1 LNRRTAIIT
10 LVSLIGICKLHAEEE
25 KKTLLVLGDSL
36 TKGYGVLETEAF
48 PALLGERLE
57 WKVVNGGVSG
67 DTSAGGLRRLSWLL
81 KSKPDVL
88 IVALGGN
95 DGLRGIDPA
104 STEANLRAIIAKAR
118 ASNPKLKILLTG
130 IDVPKNMGEKYVAR
144 FREIFPK
151 VAKEKGVPL
160 VPDLLEGVSGVA
172 KLNQEDRIH
181 PNALGHKKVASLVWK
196 HLAQLV
202 ADDKTEK

>member
-1 LNRRTAIIT
+1 M
-10 LVSLIGICKLHAEEE
+10 
-25 KKTLLVLGDSL
+25 
-36 TKGYGVLETEAF
+36 
-48 PALLGERLE
+48 
-57 WKVVNGGVSG
+57 
-67 DTSAGGLRRLSWLL
+67 
-81 KSKPDVL
+81 
-88 IVALGGN
+88 
-95 DGLRGIDPA
+95 
-104 STEANLRAIIAKAR
+104 
-118 ASNPKLKILLTG
+118 KILLAG

-144 FREIFPK
+144 FKEIFPK